1 MNTTLDIPITD
12 IRAELRGE
20 VIAPDH
26 PGYADARGVFFT
38 GFDRRPAAIV
48 RAADTADVAR
58 VVRLARETG
67 AELAVR
73 SGGHS
78 TAGYG
83 TSDGGIVLD
92 LSAMNAIEV
101 DPDERTAW
109 AQTGATAGGHTEATS
124 RYGLVTGF
132 GDAPSV
138 GLGGITLGGG
148 LGYLTRKHGLTID
161 NLLAAEVV
169 TADGELLEVDA
180 EHHSDLFW
188 ALRGGGGNFG
198 VVTRLQLRLHDVD
211 EVVGG
216 MLILPAGADV
226 IAGLVSAAQAA
237 PEELSMIANV
247 LTAPPLPLIPAEH
260 HGRPV
265 VLAMMVYA
273 GDAEAGGRAI
283 APIRALAAPLADMVR
298 PIRYPEMYAVPE
310 PPRPAFTT
318 GTNILA
324 DALPSGAAEAILEHV
339 AASAAPMAAVQLRVL
354 GGAAG
359 RVPAEATAFAHRDA
373 ALMMNIAVMFAKA
386 EERAEHEA
394 WASSVERAL
403 SDGAATPAYAGFLGD
418 EGAEGVRRA
427 YPPAT
432 LERLVRVKRR
442 YDPENLFRLNL
453 NVSPHM
459 T

>member
-12 IRAELRGE
+12 IRPELTGE
-20 VIAPDH
+20 VIAPDN

-48 RAADTADVAR
+48 RAADAADVAR

-78 TAGYG
+78 SAGYG

-101 DPDERTAW
+101 DPDARTAW

-180 EHHSDLFW
+180 EHHADLFW

-198 VVTRLQLRLHDVD
+198 VVTRLQLRLHEVD

-216 MLILPAGADV
+216 MLILPASADV
-226 IAGLVSAAQAA
+226 IAGLVAAAEAA
-237 PEELSMIANV
+237 PEGLSMIANV
-247 LTAPPLPLIPAEH
+247 LTAPPLPLIPAGH
-260 HGRPV
+260 HGRPI

-273 GDAEAGGRAI
+273 GDAEAGRRAI
-283 APIRALAAPLADMVR
+283 APIRALATPLADMVR

-310 PPRPAFTT
+310 APRPAFTT
-318 GTNILA
+318 GTNILT
-324 DALPSGAAEAILEHV
+324 DALPAGAAEAILEHV
-339 AASAAPMAAVQLRVL
+339 EASTAPMAAVQLRVL
-354 GGAAG
+354 GGAVG

-373 ALMMNIAVMFAKA
+373 TVMMNIAVMFAKA
-386 EERAEHEA
+386 EERTEHEA
-394 WASSVERAL
+394 WAGSIERAL
-403 SDGAATPAYAGFLGD
+403 SDGAATSAYVGFLGD
-418 EGAEGVRRA
+418 EGEEGVRRA

-432 LERLVRVKRR
+432 LERLVQVKRR
-442 YDPENLFRLNL
+442 YDPDNLFRLNL
-453 NVSPHM
+453 NVSPDM
-459 T
+459 R